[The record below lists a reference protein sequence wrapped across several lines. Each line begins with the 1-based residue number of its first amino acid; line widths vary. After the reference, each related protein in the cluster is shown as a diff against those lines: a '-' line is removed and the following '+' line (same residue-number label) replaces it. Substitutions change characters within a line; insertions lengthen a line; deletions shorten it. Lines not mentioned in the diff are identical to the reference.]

1 MFKENNRENFYP
13 EISKTNLSKTEI
25 LFFGLLAS
33 GAVKLESVPMPD
45 ASDECAFID
54 TDNKKVMTPLTNDLY
69 LLADLYE
76 QCRRFVGRREA
87 NGRALSERR
96 HS

>member
-33 GAVKLESVPMPD
+33 GAVKLQSVPMPQTPTR
-45 ASDECAFID
+45 CFID
-54 TDNKKVMTPLTNDLY
+54 QEDSDVMEPLTNDLL

-76 QCRRFVGRREA
+76 QCRRFVGRQE
-87 NGRALSERR
+87 ERSR
-96 HS
+96 QLLEHSH